1 MTPAP
6 RSLTVLLAPDK
17 FKGSLTA
24 AQVAD
29 AVAAGLRDVDPTVT
43 VVSSPV
49 ADGGDGTLA
58 AAVAAGYRPVPVTV
72 PGPTG
77 EPVDSGYAVGLDGVD
92 QTGTAVVELAD
103 ACGLDR
109 LPGRRLDALGS
120 SSAGVGAVI
129 RAALDAGI
137 RRIVLGIGGSASTDG
152 GAGML
157 TALGARLLDDDGH
170 EIAGGGAGLERL
182 ALVDLTGL
190 HPAVATTE
198 FVVACDVDNPL
209 LGPTGAAAVYGP
221 QKGADPNDVARLDAG
236 LAHWAAVLS
245 AAQGHGTT
253 GHPAATT
260 PGAGAAGGVGF
271 AALAVLG
278 ARLRPGIDLILDL
291 TGFHDRLPGADLVVT
306 GEGALDTQTLSGK
319 APAGVA
325 AAAARAGVPVVAVAG
340 ATLLDADTLRA
351 AGFRAAYALT
361 DLEPDVAT
369 CIRDAAPLLRRLA
382 ARLAAEQLTAPA
394 RN

>member
-1 MTPAP
+1 MV
-6 RSLTVLLAPDK
+6 TVLLAPDK

-24 AQVAD
+24 AQVAE

-77 EPVDSGYAVGLDGVD
+77 EPVDSGYAVRAGTHGEPD
-92 QTGTAVVELAD
+92 TAVVELAD

-109 LPGRRLDALGS
+109 LPDGRPDALGA

-129 RAALDAGI
+129 RAALDAGVGH
-137 RRIVLGIGGSASTDG
+137 IVLGIGGSASTDG

-157 TALGARLLDDDGH
+157 TALGVRLLDADGS
-170 EIAGGGAGLERL
+170 EIPSGGAGLASL
-182 ALVDLTGL
+182 ARVDLAGL
-190 HPAVATTE
+190 HPAVADTD

-209 LGPTGAAAVYGP
+209 LGPNGAAAVYGP
-221 QKGADPNDVARLDAG
+221 QKGAGPDDVRRLDAA
-236 LAHWAAVLS
+236 LAHWAAVLA
-245 AAQGHGTT
+245 AAQGTAAHGPGPTP
-253 GHPAATT
+253 HPQAAT

-278 ARLRPGIDLILDL
+278 AHLRPGIELVLDL
-291 TGFHDRLPGADLVVT
+291 TGFHDRLPGAHLVVT
-306 GEGALDTQTLSGK
+306 GEGALDSQTLNGK

-325 AAAARAGVPVVAVAG
+325 AAAAHAGVPVVAVAG
-340 ATLLDADTLRA
+340 ANLLDPDALRQ
-351 AGFRAAYALT
+351 AGIRAAYALL
-361 DLEPDVAT
+361 DLEPDVAV
-369 CIRDAAPLLRRLA
+369 CVRDAAPLLRRLA
-382 ARLAAEQLTAPA
+382 HRLATEQLTPAPA
-394 RN
+394 RP